1 MDWKSGAGVF
11 TGLEMDLAVDGGD
24 VVEAPKHVSPCIEM
38 TQYIY
43 LKPSN
48 YADAPKSHA
57 SIMPISPF

>member
-1 MDWKSGAGVF
+1 MDWKTGDGVF
-11 TGLEMDLAVDGGD
+11 TGSTLDLAVDGGE

-38 TQYIY
+38 TQKYC

-48 YADAPKSHA
+48 YADALKSHA